1 MYKAIVPNLM
11 IQSEIT
17 VPSVPS
23 DQSLSIPVITR
34 LIVSMYSI
42 KIVYI
47 EEIVKL
53 SQGHLGQA
61 ITFVRTCSPLMS
73 TRIVK

>member
-1 MYKAIVPNLM
+1 MYIISLHTGRLGG
-11 IQSEIT
+11 IQAEIT

-23 DQSLSIPVITR
+23 SKSLSIPVITR

-53 SQGHLGQA
+53 SQGHLGQVYN
-61 ITFVRTCSPLMS
+61 FE
-73 TRIVK
+73 